1 MIVVKIKGGL
11 GNQMFEYAMARKIQ
25 VELGIKQ
32 LGLDTTNIQ
41 MDPLRKLGLHHF
53 RLCEEVIFLD
63 SASESIVLKLQK
75 DFARRLISYF
85 VAGRPE
91 KIARR
96 REEKL
101 EKLFHLFGIVHKDY
115 SSGISKDFCLKMHRN
130 IYMNGWFQ
138 EAKAIESIRGILL
151 KDFTYT
157 GKISDKMKDME
168 NRIEKTNSVCVH
180 IRRTDYVNH
189 PRFGICTEQYYYT
202 AMEKAAA
209 QLKKPV
215 FYIFSDDI
223 EEVKKWNFGYDIIFD
238 EVCENE
244 LESLYLMSKCKHFV
258 ISNSTFS
265 WWGQFL
271 AQNEDKLVIAPN
283 RWCRDYNETALY
295 MDGWTLV
302 EV

>member
-11 GNQMFEYAMARKIQ
+11 GNQMFEYAMARKMQ
-25 VELGIKQ
+25 LELGIDQ
-32 LGLDTTNIQ
+32 LGLDTSSIR
-41 MDPLRKLGLHHF
+41 MDSLRNLGLNHF
-53 RLCEEVIFLD
+53 QLCKEAVFLD
-63 SASESIVLKLQK
+63 NDSESIILKLQK

-91 KIARR
+91 ETAER
-96 REEKL
+96 REKKL
-101 EKLFHLFGIVHKDY
+101 EKIFHFFGIVHKDH
-115 SSGISKDFCLKMHRN
+115 SSGISKDFWLKLHKS

-138 EAKAIESIRGILL
+138 EAKEIEPIRQILL
-151 KDFTYT
+151 KDFIYT
-157 GKISDKMKDME
+157 GKISEKIQNMKD
-168 NRIEKTNSVCVH
+168 RIESTNSVCVH

-189 PRFGICTEQYYYT
+189 PRFGICTENYYYA
-202 AMEKAAA
+202 AMKQMAKSLRE
-209 QLKKPV
+209 PV

-223 EEVKKWNFGYDIIFD
+223 EEVKRWKFDYNVTFD
-238 EVCENE
+238 EVCSSEY
-244 LESLYLMSKCKHFV
+244 ESLYLMSKCKHFI

-271 AQNEDKLVIAPN
+271 AQNENKMVIAPN

-295 MDGWTLV
+295 MDDWTLL